1 MVVDISVIGSVNN
14 TLIINCNNR
23 SRNLPTPIKSIIPT
37 QTPTIT
43 AIPTPTLTITPTPT
57 PTASVTDS
65 TPTPTPTSTP
75 TTTITPTP
83 TVTIVPTPTPTVT
96 STPTT
101 TPTPTVTPTY
111 FAPTY
116 NYANYNNQASW
127 GGTAWVTTKGTNGGP
142 SSFGTF
148 DQSGNVWEWNDAI
161 SSSNRGL
168 RGGSYNTTAQ
178 TALSSASRNLY
189 NPSAIGISARGFGFR
204 IASINNFYNYDEFL
218 YIGGINNSADNTGYG
233 AVSYSYYIQKYCVT
247 NNQFTIFLNA
257 IAQTDTNGVYSSY
270 VSYVNN
276 GGSYT
281 RAGIIRTGSQGT
293 YSYSADVYMSEKP
306 VMFTSWFMAARY
318 ANWLHNDKPVGL
330 QNSSTTENGAYP
342 LNGALGGV
350 IVKNQDAKYYIPT
363 ENEWY
368 KAAYFDISTNRYW
381 DYATQS
387 DSAPSTVVAD
397 IYGNGVIA

>member
-1 MVVDISVIGSVNN
+1 V
-14 TLIINCNNR
+14 
-23 SRNLPTPIKSIIPT
+23 
-37 QTPTIT
+37 
-43 AIPTPTLTITPTPT
+43 
-57 PTASVTDS
+57 
-65 TPTPTPTSTP
+65 
-75 TTTITPTP
+75 TITPTP
-83 TVTIVPTPTPTVT
+83 TVTITP
-96 STPTT
+96 

-127 GGTAWVTTKGTNGGP
+127 GGAAWVTTKGTNGGP

-168 RGGSYNTTAQ
+168 RGGSYNTTVQ
-178 TALSSASRNLY
+178 TSLSSASRNLY
-189 NPSAIGISARGFGFR
+189 NPSAIGISARGFSFR

-247 NNQFTIFLNA
+247 NNQFTIFLNS
-257 IAQTDTNGVYSSY
+257 IAQFSDPNGIYDSY
-270 VSYVNN
+270 MSYFINS
-276 GGSYT
+276 GGSPA
-281 RAGIIRTGSQGT
+281 RAGIDKINVNE
-293 YSYSADVYMSEKP
+293 YFVYPIMAEKP
-306 VMFTSWFMAARY
+306 VMFANWFMAARY
-318 ANWLHNDKPVGL
+318 ANWLHNNKPVGP
-330 QNSSTTENGAYP
+330 QDSSTTETGAYT
-342 LNGALGGV
+342 LNGASAGV
-350 IVKNQDAKYYIPT
+350 IVKSQGAKYHIPT